1 MHFIEEEENGVLMKI
16 EDISTWLLRGRKGR
30 MQKFSRW
37 REHTVLCFYFMG
49 QSFVNS
55 TIQYNA
61 FCVYAQVQVEYL
73 HTHRR
78 FNETVHIS
86 FHFAFQLRCFVCL
99 LIATVAMG
107 PTPIKM
113 QT

>member
-30 MQKFSRW
+30 MQKFSCW
-37 REHTVLCFYFMG
+37 REHIVLCFYFMG
-49 QSFVNS
+49 QSFVNG

-61 FCVYAQVQVEYL
+61 FCVYAKVQVEYL

-78 FNETVHIS
+78 FNEIMRIS
-86 FHFAFQLRCFVCL
+86 FHFAFQLRCFARL
-99 LIATVAMG
+99 LIATIAMG